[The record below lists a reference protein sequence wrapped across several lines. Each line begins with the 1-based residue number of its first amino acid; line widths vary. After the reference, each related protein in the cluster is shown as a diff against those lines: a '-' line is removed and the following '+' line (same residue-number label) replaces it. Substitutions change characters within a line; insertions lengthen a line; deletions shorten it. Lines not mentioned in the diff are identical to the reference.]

1 MCEDNNTPERVF
13 CFAQKLSLVYNKY
26 IMKTFSRVFSAQP
39 YQLSGHIVSVEI
51 DITNGLHAFTIVG
64 LPDKSIDESRDR
76 VASAI
81 KNSGY
86 ISPKQ
91 ENHKTVVSLAPAELR
106 KEGAYY
112 DLAIAVGYLLSNH
125 ELDFDPSGKIFVG
138 ELSLNGELKNIHG
151 VLPIVRAAR
160 DAGFSEIFVP
170 FGNADEAS
178 LITGITVYPA
188 KTLREVIDHLSQ
200 QSILDGYV
208 PRTITPERIDAL
220 VDFRDIRGQ
229 ESAKRG
235 LEIAAAGG
243 HNIIM
248 SGPPGTGKTMLARAF
263 TGILPQLAEPEM
275 LEVTGIH
282 SIAGT
287 LRSSV
292 IMWPPFRSPHHTAS
306 HISIIGG
313 GSTPKP
319 GEVTLAHHGVLFMDE
334 FPEFDTRVIEAL
346 RQPIEDKVVNISRV
360 KGSASF
366 PARFTLVAAMNPC
379 PCGNKGALHKQCVCS
394 PGELAR
400 YRKKLSGPIMD
411 RIDIHLTVEHIDYD
425 KLSSD
430 DPSAEYST
438 DIAKRVAVARD
449 IQAKRFNSTYKLN
462 SHMSAADIAS
472 ETISPEASQIL
483 NESAT
488 KLKLSPRSYHRTIKL
503 ARTIADLDG
512 AEHIGTDHILEALQY
527 RPRE

>member
-1 MCEDNNTPERVF
+1 
-13 CFAQKLSLVYNKY
+13 
-26 IMKTFSRVFSAQP
+26 MKTFSRVFSAQP
-39 YQLSGHIVSVEI
+39 YQLSGHIVFVEI

-170 FGNADEAS
+170 FDNADEAS

-282 SIAGT
+282 SIAGILKNT
-287 LRSSV
+287 V
-292 IMWPPFRSPHHTAS
+292 VYYPPFRSPHHTS
-306 HISIIGG
+306 SYVSIIGG
-313 GSTPKP
+313 GSVPKP
-319 GEVTLAHHGVLFMDE
+319 GEVTLAHNGVLFMDE
-334 FPEFDTRVIEAL
+334 FPEFDARVIESL
-346 RQPIEDKVVNISRV
+346 RQPIEDKIVNIARAR
-360 KGSASF
+360 GSASF
-366 PARFTLVAAMNPC
+366 PARFTLLAAMNPC
-379 PCGNKGALHKQCVCS
+379 PCGNKGALHKQCICS
-394 PGELAR
+394 PVDMAR

-411 RIDIHLTVEHIDYD
+411 RIDIWLTVEHIDYD
-425 KLSSD
+425 KLSATEIN
-430 DPSAEYST
+430 AEHSH
-438 DIAKRVAVARD
+438 DIAERVARVRD
-449 IQAKRFNSTYKLN
+449 VQAKRFGSTAKLN
-462 SHMSAADIAS
+462 AHMHAKDIAAEHMST
-472 ETISPEASQIL
+472 EVTQVL

-488 KLKLSPRSYHRTIKL
+488 KLKLSPRAYHRIIKL
-503 ARTIADLDG
+503 ARTIADLDY
-512 AEHIGTDHILEALQY
+512 AEHINTDHILEALQY
-527 RPRE
+527 RPREN